1 MTSFLER
8 ISSLPQ
14 AACIPRARAENWL
27 AAVLAI
33 EPDRVAWHIERLF
46 GLGGSDIGS
55 VVLHDRCRRGLD
67 VDETPFT
74 DAAAIVQSK
83 LMLMHP
89 TPPEGPTEW
98 GTLLEPVIQRLALRR
113 FGAVQDT
120 DLIDEISRSPFSSSH
135 PWARCNLDDIWI
147 LNGKRILVDYK
158 APGDVSHFFS
168 AGAPTDYRCQL
179 DLYALRLEELGAPA
193 DFRCLVVLDPVLR
206 IPRIVYVP
214 ADDRLR
220 NEMLA
225 AGDYAWNNYVLK
237 GEVPDPMPQQRAQL
251 LESLPQLEV
260 MGHELAAYK
269 SIADA
274 AEERA
279 SLLKAQM
286 KSFAKARGLSPGHA
300 TEAGAFKVS
309 STEKVYHD
317 TPEILMLLRAHE
329 VPLDQFI
336 QDNGAFDA
344 AAGFNHLLGLAA
356 QGVISADISALR
368 RTEPQIIVRAPDPR
382 SKHDR
387 AMLWQTVSEVAKS
400 MVHESG
406 ASILGELL
414 GEPDLADQPSAP
426 EPGAHATYDTVT
438 IDDPQQPVPPI
449 VQPDATAR

>member
-1 MTSFLER
+1 MTSYLER

-14 AACIPRARAENWL
+14 AASIPRARAENWL
-27 AAVLAI
+27 AAVLAVK
-33 EPDRVAWHIERLF
+33 PDRVGWHIERLF

-55 VVLHDRCRRGLD
+55 VLLHDRCRRGLD

-74 DAAAIVQSK
+74 DASAIVQSK

-89 TPPEGPTEW
+89 TPPEGPAEW

-120 DLIDEISRSPFSSSH
+120 DLIEEISRRPFSSNH

-147 LNGKRILVDYK
+147 VNGKRILVDYK

-214 ADDRLR
+214 PDDGLR
-220 NEMLA
+220 SEMLA
-225 AGDYAWNNYVLK
+225 AGDYAWSNYVLR
-237 GEVPDPMPQQRAQL
+237 GVVPDPMPQRNAL
-251 LESLPQLEV
+251 MLESLPQLEL

-274 AEERA
+274 ADERA

-286 KSFAKARGLSPGHA
+286 KAFAKARGLTPSHA
-300 TEAGAFKVS
+300 TEAGVFKVS

-356 QGVISADISALR
+356 QGVIDADISALR

-382 SKHDR
+382 SKNGR
-387 AMLWQTVSEVAKS
+387 AVLWQTVSEVAKS

-414 GEPDLADQPSAP
+414 CEP
-426 EPGAHATYDTVT
+426 EPTHQPAAPDADAPSPYDTVT
-438 IDDPQQPVPPI
+438 NDDMRQPVPST
-449 VQPDATAR
+449 VQHDITAR